1 MARNKYPEVT
11 VERILDTAQKLFL
24 EKGYEHTTIQDIVNE
39 LGGLT
44 KGAVYHHFKSKEE
57 IMDAVGDRMFF
68 SNNPFETVRSRSDLN
83 GLEKLR
89 EAIRLNQSDQD
100 RTRMTI
106 QSIPITKNPRLLVEM
121 IDSNRRILTPYFLEL
136 IEEGN
141 RDGSIHTDYAK
152 EIAELLP
159 LLTSL
164 WLLPSVFPASRD
176 EMKRKFYFLG
186 EMLDKMGVPLFD
198 RDIRRLVDEFFDQI
212 PVTDTSSGTD

>member
-11 VERILDTAQKLFL
+11 VERILDVSQRLFL
-24 EKGYEHTTIQDIVNE
+24 EKGYENTTIQDIVDE

-68 SNNPFETVRSRSDLN
+68 SNNPFEAVRGRTDLN
-83 GLEKLR
+83 GLQKLR
-89 EAIRLNQSDQD
+89 EAVRLNQSDKE
-100 RTRMTI
+100 RVRLTA
-106 QSIPITKNPRLLVEM
+106 QSIPIAKSPRLLQEM
-121 IDSNRRILTPYFLEL
+121 IVSNRKVLTPYFLEL

-141 RDGSIHTDYAK
+141 RDGSMHTDYPR

-164 WLLPSVFPASRD
+164 WLLPSVYPASR
-176 EMKRKFYFLG
+176 EQMKRKFLFLG
-186 EMLDKMGVPLFD
+186 EMLEKMGVPLMD
-198 RDIRRLVDEFFDQI
+198 DSIRALVDDFFDQI
-212 PVTDTSSGTD
+212 PEELPEK

>member
-11 VERILDTAQKLFL
+11 VERILDVSQRLFL
-24 EKGYEHTTIQDIVNE
+24 EKGYENTTIQDIVDE

-68 SNNPFETVRSRSDLN
+68 SNNPFEAVRGRTDLN
-83 GLEKLR
+83 GLQKLR
-89 EAIRLNQSDQD
+89 EAVRLNQSDEE
-100 RTRMTI
+100 RVRLTA
-106 QSIPITKNPRLLVEM
+106 QSIPIAKSPRLLQEM
-121 IDSNRRILTPYFLEL
+121 IVSNRKVLTPYFLEL

-141 RDGSIHTDYAK
+141 RDGSMHTDYPR

-164 WLLPSVFPASRD
+164 WLLPSVFPASR
-176 EMKRKFYFLG
+176 EQMKRKFLFLS
-186 EMLDKMGVPLFD
+186 EMLEKMGVPLMD
-198 RDIRRLVDEFFDQI
+198 DSIRALVDDFFDQI
-212 PVTDTSSGTD
+212 PEELPEK